1 MEEEAA
7 TPRTIVRCTMCP
19 KVFSGQQY
27 LDKHVRIMHPAES
40 AAPAEPAEPASPA
53 EPVESA
59 SEPVASSASEA
70 SSSASSAPDS
80 EDALSFILDTVFSKS
95 TSVKAQIDLYPLIF
109 KAVKEGR
116 FEAFKALDEL
126 HTRQGRSSVRLNA
139 SRIVVMAALKAKEA
153 TTTTTTGYS
162 QIVEYMINRVSA
174 TDRFKQNERI
184 PTKTIVQF
192 FSSGAIVSYK
202 DELIRAWFNDSI
214 DVPEPA
220 LSMQF
225 KFSQLINFIQP
236 DQFEQIAKE
245 VVCQIVRSPMITAR
259 KWWFKMA
266 KFLKTQEEWK
276 DFDFKTTCFEAIVT
290 FPLDHWWHE
299 SIGAAF
305 MDKIWT
311 EFFSD
316 VVVTPEQVLRV
327 LDVSFEKFGKSNDG
341 GVFDDEAEH
350 PSQLAAVRFAHR
362 LVEAYTLR
370 STAATS
376 LDVPFAIRLL
386 CSTPSSISFPENE
399 ILETEK
405 FEALINDASVAFTPD
420 HLKSI
425 FDTEKFQ
432 SICVKININRVSSI
446 IGRIATAVSSASSSS
461 ASLGGEFFAEILR
474 VKSSSHRSALVKAW
488 MDNGGRVSM
497 DAVPTMLA
505 SDNSDAAKEIAKT
518 IVEACLPRS
527 ILESAGFSVEV
538 ERQSVKRQREEQV
551 EELRKRAAAS
561 SSSSSSEP
569 TSSDCM
575 ICFES
580 MVASSD
586 RFEVVIVP
594 CGHTVCSKCEPELD
608 KCPKCRGNISNVI
621 RLRRG

>member
-1 MEEEAA
+1 LHA
-7 TPRTIVRCTMCP
+7 
-19 KVFSGQQY
+19 
-27 LDKHVRIMHPAES
+27 
-40 AAPAEPAEPASPA
+40 
-53 EPVESA
+53 
-59 SEPVASSASEA
+59 
-70 SSSASSAPDS
+70 
-80 EDALSFILDTVFSKS
+80 VFSKS

-116 FEAFKALDEL
+116 FEAFKALDQL
-126 HTRQGRSSVRLNA
+126 HRRQGRSSERFNA
-139 SRIVVMAALKAKEA
+139 SRIVVLAALKAREA
-153 TTTTTTGYS
+153 ATEAAASGYS

-184 PTKTIVQF
+184 PTQTILNF
-192 FSSGAIVSYK
+192 FEDNTIVSYK
-202 DELIRAWFNDSI
+202 DELIRTCVTTTTEGFEEFTQS
-214 DVPEPA
+214 
-220 LSMQF
+220 LQF
-225 KFSQLINFIQP
+225 KFDQLIKFVQP
-236 DQFEQIAKE
+236 DQIPKIARRAL
-245 VVCQIVRSPMITAR
+245 VGAVRSSMMTSR
-259 KWWFKMA
+259 KSWFKVA
-266 KFLKTQEEWK
+266 KFFKTQEEWK
-276 DFDFKTTCFEAIVT
+276 DFDFKATCFDIIIGSSV
-290 FPLDHWWHE
+290 FYIHFYIQHWHE
-299 SIGAAF
+299 SISVAF
-305 MDKIWT
+305 LDEIWT
-311 EFFSD
+311 EFLSD
-316 VVVTPEQVLRV
+316 IVVTPEQVLRV

-341 GVFDDEAEH
+341 FFADEDEQN

-370 STAATS
+370 STVT

-405 FEALINDASVAFTPD
+405 FEALINSCVAFTPD
-420 HLKSI
+420 MLKSI

-446 IGRIATAVSSASSSS
+446 IGRVAAAVSSPASS

-497 DAVPTMLA
+497 DAVPNMLA
-505 SDNSDAAKEIAKT
+505 SDKSDAAKEIAKT

-551 EELRKRAAAS
+551 EELRKRVAAS

-569 TSSDCM
+569 SSSDCM